1 MRFGP
6 VWPWRRN
13 AEGKRLRHS
22 SKSMSANWSVTARSR
37 LGCGDS
43 ALRGSLVPADV
54 VRASAG
60 RFGYRRLHQVV
71 DIHLNRMRAFAE
83 ARHHLATQ
91 FLESDFLFEN
101 IVDKAWRTALPG
113 LHLTMSRGYVGSE
126 HAPALPACCH
136 SRSLIGTPPPLES

>member
-22 SKSMSANWSVTARSR
+22 SKSMSADWLRTARSR
-37 LGCGDS
+37 RGHGAS
-43 ALRGSLVPADV
+43 ALRGSPVPADG

-83 ARHHLATQ
+83 ARRHLATQ
-91 FLESDFLFEN
+91 FLESDFLVED
-101 IVDKAWRTALPG
+101 IVDKARRTALPG
-113 LHLTMSRGYVGSE
+113 LHLTV
-126 HAPALPACCH
+126 
-136 SRSLIGTPPPLES
+136 